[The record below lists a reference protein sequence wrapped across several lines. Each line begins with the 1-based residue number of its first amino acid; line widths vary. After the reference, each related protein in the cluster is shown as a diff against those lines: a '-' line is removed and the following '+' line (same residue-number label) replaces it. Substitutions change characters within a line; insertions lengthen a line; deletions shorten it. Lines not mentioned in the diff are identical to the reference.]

1 MPDGRAQHE
10 THCTTQCKRQQTSEK
25 AQNINSTLTHAEAHA
40 LRQDSQGLQ
49 MSLPQRR
56 TIFLEAERY
65 KFALWFT
72 ANFAHLF
79 GIHTDIDL
87 QDLCRLLI
95 CLAMW
100 HDRVYSFIKKLTKC
114 N

>member
-1 MPDGRAQHE
+1 V
-10 THCTTQCKRQQTSEK
+10 QTATDVGK

-56 TIFLEAERY
+56 TIFLKDERY

-87 QDLCRLLI
+87 QDLCRLL
-95 CLAMW
+95 
-100 HDRVYSFIKKLTKC
+100 
-114 N
+114 